1 MKDNEKIFDGITGIR
16 DDLVEGAQQQELRPK
31 RPARRRWLGAVAAV
45 LAVALVAGYFFW
57 PGSSPAATDAYAVSE
72 AQYPQMAPYPDE
84 NKYISADGSFDSD
97 GFSQVYEAWWEDQRA
112 QRREAGYADGLEGF
126 FTAGTRQFLSGSAG
140 ENLAYS
146 PLNVYMAL
154 AMLAELTGGESRAQ
168 ILDLL
173 GADSI
178 EALRQQASDV
188 WNASYRSD
196 GAVESILA
204 SSVWLNEDVS
214 FNQDTMDTLAD
225 TYYASSFRGEM
236 GSADFNKALQ
246 DWLNEQTGGLLS
258 DQTGSI
264 ELEPETVLA
273 LATTVYFR
281 AKWNNEFQESGTEP
295 GIFHAAGGDVTADF
309 MHRRDSSSYYWAEN
323 FSAASLGLENGGRM
337 WFILPDEGTGTD
349 ALLEGGAYMEL
360 VLDPESWADQKFLMV
375 NYSVPKFDISSQTD
389 LISGL
394 KALGITDVF
403 DPDISDFSPMTDDM
417 DGIFVSQAQHGARVA
432 IDEEGVSAAAY
443 TVIANAGSAA
453 PPDEEVDFTVDRPFI
468 FVITNQ
474 DSLPLFTGVVNQ
486 L

>member
-1 MKDNEKIFDGITGIR
+1 MKPGGKTSAHS
-16 DDLVEGAQQQELRPK
+16 GAQRATPT
-31 RPARRRWLGAVAAV
+31 AWSA
-45 LAVALVAGYFFW
+45 
-57 PGSSPAATDAYAVSE
+57 SSP
-72 AQYPQMAPYPDE
+72 
-84 NKYISADGSFDSD
+84 
-97 GFSQVYEAWWEDQRA
+97 
-112 QRREAGYADGLEGF
+112 
-126 FTAGTRQFLSGSAG
+126 AGTRQFLSGSAG

-258 DQTGSI
+258 DQTGGI

-295 GIFHAAGGDVTADF
+295 GIFHAAGA
-309 MHRRDSSSYYWAEN
+309 M
-323 FSAASLGLENGGRM
+323 
-337 WFILPDEGTGTD
+337 
-349 ALLEGGAYMEL
+349 
-360 VLDPESWADQKFLMV
+360 
-375 NYSVPKFDISSQTD
+375 
-389 LISGL
+389 
-394 KALGITDVF
+394 
-403 DPDISDFSPMTDDM
+403 
-417 DGIFVSQAQHGARVA
+417 
-432 IDEEGVSAAAY
+432 
-443 TVIANAGSAA
+443 
-453 PPDEEVDFTVDRPFI
+453 
-468 FVITNQ
+468 
-474 DSLPLFTGVVNQ
+474 
-486 L
+486 